1 LESYTGLV
9 AVLFRLEAIHLQVA
23 LSRVKGYQY
32 LVDAAASRWWCG
44 ADLVAHVVPLS
55 GAHTGHTG
63 AKVIWFSYIGRNSS
77 ACKSIELVPLPFLLF
92 FDLPSHT

>member
-1 LESYTGLV
+1 V

-32 LVDAAASRWWCG
+32 LVDAVLIGGSRR
-44 ADLVAHVVPLS
+44 APL

-77 ACKSIELVPLPFLLF
+77 ASKSIELVTLPFLLF